1 MNIDDLGIGA
11 NGFDKSPSYDV
22 PTDLIVFMRDD
33 PQFYRKSYYPTMCG
47 CQSSYNKGDKD
58 QSMKLLMPMIDQ
70 AIGQYTKKYDLPYE
84 ANDLL
89 PMEERKELASAICE
103 MEVDGFK
110 EGEY

>member
-1 MNIDDLGIGA
+1 
-11 NGFDKSPSYDV
+11 
-22 PTDLIVFMRDD
+22 
-33 PQFYRKSYYPTMCG
+33 
-47 CQSSYNKGDKD
+47 
-58 QSMKLLMPMIDQ
+58 MIDQ

-89 PMEERKELASAICE
+89 PMEERKELASAIYE